1 MRTDIVTRLKRI
13 ILIIIAIILV
23 GTVGYKLVG
32 GEKTSWLDAL
42 YMTAI
47 TITTVG
53 YQDFVG
59 AGATTAGK
67 VFTITYLFLSVGTI
81 FYLFTALASYM
92 VEGEVRKVFRRRSME
107 KRIEKMKGHYIVCG
121 IGMVGLYIVHE
132 LHETKRPQ
140 IAIDSNAAQLDLL
153 KGRNMDVPVLLGDAT
168 ENELLEKAMVR
179 EAKGLFATTNSDN
192 DNIVIALTAKQLNP
206 ALRVVCRC
214 NDTKNIDKIKR
225 AGADMVVALNYIGG
239 LRMAAEMTRP
249 HATDFLES
257 MLRDKEQAM
266 RVEEVIVPAGVPV
279 RGQRGRGAGAS
290 EHGEHPA
297 PRGEKRTRANGYTT
311 RPRACTLEKEMH
323 LIVLAT
329 PEERRLLQYAVKR
342 APDGQRASLDTG
354 ARPNDSFSREILMKI
369 AISGKG
375 GVGKTTLAGVMA
387 RVLAARRP
395 QGARHRRRPRREP
408 RKRRRHPPGGAK
420 KRSSPWPR

>member
-1 MRTDIVTRLKRI
+1 MRTDITTRLKRI

-23 GTVGYKLVG
+23 GTLGYKLVG
-32 GEKTSWLDAL
+32 VENTSRLDAL

-53 YQDFVG
+53 YQDVIG
-59 AGATTAGK
+59 AGNTTAGK
-67 VFTITYLFLSVGTI
+67 VFTIIYVFLSVGTI

-92 VEGEVRKVFRRRSME
+92 VEGEVRRVFRRRSME

-132 LHETKRPQ
+132 LNETKRPQ
-140 IAIDSNAAQLDLL
+140 IAVDSDAAQLELL
-153 KGRNMDVPVLLGDAT
+153 KGRNIDVPMLLGDAT

-179 EAKGLFATTNSDN
+179 QAKGLFATTNSDN

-206 ALRVVCRC
+206 SLRVVCRC
-214 NDTKNIDKIKR
+214 NDTKNIDKIRR
-225 AGADMVVALNYIGG
+225 AGADTVVALNYIGG

-266 RVEEVIVPAGVPV
+266 RVEEVIVPAESQYVGREVGALELSSMGNILLLAV
-279 RGQRGRGAGAS
+279 RNA
-290 EHGEHPA
+290 HGEWIYNPPA
-297 PRGEKRTRANGYTT
+297 NLL
-311 RPRACTLEKEMH
+311 LEQGMH

-329 PEERRLLQYAVKR
+329 PEERQFLQYAVKCSS
-342 APDGQRASLDTG
+342 DGQ
-354 ARPNDSFSREILMKI
+354 
-369 AISGKG
+369 
-375 GVGKTTLAGVMA
+375 
-387 RVLAARRP
+387 
-395 QGARHRRRPRREP
+395 EP
-408 RKRRRHPPGGAK
+408 ALTQSKAE
-420 KRSSPWPR
+420 